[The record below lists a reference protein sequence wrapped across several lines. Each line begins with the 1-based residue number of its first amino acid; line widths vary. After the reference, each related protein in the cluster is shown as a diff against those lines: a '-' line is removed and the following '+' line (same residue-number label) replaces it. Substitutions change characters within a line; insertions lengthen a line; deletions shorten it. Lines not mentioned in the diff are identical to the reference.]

1 MGDTRWELVGSYKE
15 YPVYFIFMILFAL
28 IAVGYFDNNLIVIV
42 LSVAALI
49 LVYIYLPR
57 ALRTNAHV
65 TGKQTNEHLMH

>member
-65 TGKQTNEHLMH
+65 TGKQTNRQT